1 VYVDGT
7 TSSTIV
13 NGYSF
18 GSSFTDAAKNLNNDP
33 CFNEIGTD
41 NTSYKYFMSPR
52 ESESFFDIP
61 PFIGGSTLPLNL
73 KLSTDSLNYA
83 ESHAENITAI
93 TTDWEGDIRQGNP
106 GYTGTGTAPDIGAD
120 EGEFVYVEVP
130 SCYLLPIELVN
141 FEGWYNGSV
150 NELHWTTLSEINSDK
165 FEVQKSID
173 GLNFYTI
180 GNVHAQ
186 GFSYDATN
194 YIFYDDNPVPGIN
207 YYRLKMI
214 DIDKSYEFSNTIAI
228 NIPGT
233 SATVIQLYPNP
244 ANDVLN
250 VSMHTSSASNILIA
264 ISDVFGKT
272 LMINSFTN
280 VSIADNLQLNISQL
294 PAAAYFITITNT
306 YTGEATKL
314 KFIKIG

>member
-1 VYVDGT
+1 
-7 TSSTIV
+7 
-13 NGYSF
+13 
-18 GSSFTDAAKNLNNDP
+18 
-33 CFNEIGTD
+33 
-41 NTSYKYFMSPR
+41 MSPR

-93 TTDWEGDIRQGNP
+93 TTDWEGDVRQGNP

-186 GFSYDATN
+186 GSSYDAAN
-194 YIFYDDNPVPGIN
+194 YKFNDDNPIAGIN
-207 YYRLKMI
+207 YYSLKMI
-214 DIDKSYEFSNTIAI
+214 DLDGSYEFSNTIAI
-228 NIPGT
+228 NIPG
-233 SATVIQLYPNP
+233 SSETVIQLYPNP

-250 VSMHTSSASNILIA
+250 VSISSANSNITIEVMDVIGKILMVNSYKN
-264 ISDVFGKT
+264 ISQSNN
-272 LMINSFTN
+272 I
-280 VSIADNLQLNISQL
+280 QLNISHL
-294 PAAAYFITITNT
+294 PAAAYYVSIKNVS
-306 YTGEATKL
+306 TGEVSKVKFVKL
-314 KFIKIG
+314 